1 MVTDILEALTDWI
14 LKHSDKCRPQDISSL
29 FMTLATLNYTSGV
42 SNQLEKSLVSQL
54 TDSDL
59 KKSMDW
65 LNCVWA
71 LSNLGFVK
79 STQIE
84 SVLR

>member
-1 MVTDILEALTDWI
+1 
-14 LKHSDKCRPQDISSL
+14 
-29 FMTLATLNYTSGV
+29 MTLATLNYTSV
-42 SNQLEKSLVSQL
+42 ASDQLKKTLVSQL

-65 LNCVWA
+65 LDCVWA
-71 LSNLGFVK
+71 LSNLGFVNA
-79 STQIE
+79 TQIE